1 MKSLLLAAALL
12 LAGCN
17 TLPAPNVSLV
27 NVQFGAATA
36 FETTAQFTLRV
47 TNETPEPLVLNGG
60 SFKIYLNG
68 LFVGDG
74 VSNEQLSLP
83 RLATATMNV
92 SVHLSNL
99 RLATRIKPLLESKSF
114 DYKITGKLYATSP
127 AGTISVSNDGR
138 LDLNDFQPGPS
149 GPGRDSHR

>member
-1 MKSLLLAAALL
+1 MKPLLLAAALL

-83 RLATATMNV
+83 RLATATMTV

-138 LDLNDFQPGPS
+138 LDLQDFQPSAGREPS
-149 GPGRDSHR
+149 R